1 MSLLQ
6 KTIALSRMLLCIGA
20 ATSSYAPPASASPC
34 YVFDLP
40 AVVSPLE
47 AHETWAPLLE
57 ALSRR
62 AGVCLRPN
70 ALPDLAIAEERL
82 TAGVPDFAVTI
93 PTALL
98 RVHPHSPYAPLLTS
112 GRRIRTMLVVR
123 RDSPLTDLGAMQQA
137 AEVSLGVSSGAGTML
152 SLMPQQVLKRAG
164 VRCRLSEFSGLANV
178 LREVVVGHVEVGV
191 TTDSLLLLGRPE
203 LARVLRP
210 VWVSEPFLPPPLVVH
225 PRVPVPVGEA
235 VQSALADMRRDA
247 VGRDLLRRVRFSE
260 PRPVTLEEY
269 RRESTRLRTNDPV
282 CATGP

>member
-6 KTIALSRMLLCIGA
+6 KTIALSRMLLCVVATASSSTPA
-20 ATSSYAPPASASPC
+20 ATASPC

-40 AVVSPLE
+40 AMVSPLE
-47 AHETWAPLLE
+47 AHETWVPLLE

-70 ALPDLAIAEERL
+70 ALADLAIAEERL
-82 TAGVPDFAVTI
+82 TAGVPDFAVAI

-98 RVHPHSPYAPLLTS
+98 RVQPHSPYAPLLTS

-137 AEVSLGVSSGAGTML
+137 GEVSLGVSAGTGLML
-152 SLMPQQVLKRAG
+152 SIVPQQVLKRAG

-225 PRVPVPVGEA
+225 PRVPVGVGKA
-235 VQSALADMRRDA
+235 VRGALADMQRDA

-260 PRPVTLEEY
+260 SRPVTLQEY
-269 RRESTRLRTNDPV
+269 RHESTRLRTTDPV
-282 CATGP
+282 CAAGP

>member
-1 MSLLQ
+1 MILLQ
-6 KTIALSRMLLCIGA
+6 KIVALSRMLLCIVA
-20 ATSSYAPPASASPC
+20 AALSSAPTASASPC

-40 AVVSPLE
+40 ALVSPTE

-62 AGVCLRPN
+62 TGVCLRPN
-70 ALPDLAIAEERL
+70 ALPDLAIAEEL
-82 TAGVPDFAVTI
+82 LAAGVPDFAVTI

-98 RVHPHSPYAPLLTS
+98 RVHPHHPYAPLLTG

-137 AEVSLGVSSGAGTML
+137 AEVSLGVSAGTGLML
-152 SLMPQQVLKRAG
+152 SIVPQQVLKRAG

-191 TTDSLLLLGRPE
+191 TTDSLLLLGRAE

-210 VWVSEPFLPPPLVVH
+210 VWVSEPFLAPPLVVH
-225 PRVPVPVGEA
+225 PRVPVGAGEA
-235 VQSALADMRRDA
+235 VQGALADMQRDA

-269 RRESTRLRTNDPV
+269 RRESTHLRTTDPV
-282 CATGP
+282 CAAGP